1 MKKIFCAVLMVFVMC
16 SVSLGA
22 SEDRS
27 VYVRQD
33 VFDAKM
39 ELLLTRIE
47 GKIDS
52 LSERINGLEK
62 RMDVMDK
69 RIDDGFSGLNKR
81 IDEGLSAVNKRI
93 DEGLSAVNTRI
104 DEGLSAVNTRI
115 DDTHNF
121 LYLILVL
128 LGVMLAVP
136 FINKFWDFH
145 KEHRTPAVTLED
157 VKRLIAEAIAENSA
171 KIRA

>member
-1 MKKIFCAVLMVFVMC
+1 MKKIFCAVLMMFVMC

-22 SEDRS
+22 SEDMS

-47 GKIDS
+47 GKIDA
-52 LSERINGLEK
+52 LSERIDGLES
-62 RMDVMDK
+62 
-69 RIDDGFSGLNKR
+69 RIDAR
-81 IDEGLSAVNKRI
+81 IDSVERRINYGSIIGDIMKYLPFILISA
-93 DEGLSAVNTRI
+93 
-104 DEGLSAVNTRI
+104 
-115 DDTHNF
+115 
-121 LYLILVL
+121 LVL
-128 LGVMLAVP
+128 MVYASI
-136 FINKFWDFH
+136 FF
-145 KEHRTPAVTLED
+145 EERRRSRTPFTTVED

>member
-1 MKKIFCAVLMVFVMC
+1 MKKIFCAALMMFVMC

-22 SEDRS
+22 SEDMS

-47 GKIDS
+47 GKIDA
-52 LSERINGLEK
+52 LSERIDGLES
-62 RMDVMDK
+62 
-69 RIDDGFSGLNKR
+69 RIDAR
-81 IDEGLSAVNKRI
+81 IDSVERRINYGSIIGDIMKYLPFILISA
-93 DEGLSAVNTRI
+93 
-104 DEGLSAVNTRI
+104 
-115 DDTHNF
+115 
-121 LYLILVL
+121 LVL
-128 LGVMLAVP
+128 MVYASI
-136 FINKFWDFH
+136 FF
-145 KEHRTPAVTLED
+145 EERRRSRTPFTTVED